1 MRHDSP
7 GIHWPAAL
15 LAEPTRAAIVMALM
29 DGRARCAKY
38 LAMDAGVTPQT
49 ASAHLRQLVEG
60 RLLACRR
67 EGRNRYYSIADA
79 EIAQAVEV
87 LARIAPERPLP
98 AAARP
103 LRFARSCN
111 DHLAGQLGVAITE
124 AAERRGLVSFDD
136 GGLRLGEHGRA
147 LLAELGIDLPSLVEQ
162 RRPLLRSCVDWT
174 ERRPHLAGA
183 LGAALL
189 ATFKKER
196 WLLPVEGS
204 RKLLVT
210 PQGKAAFGRLFDLA
224 PGFYSH

>member
-1 MRHDSP
+1 MRDDSP

-29 DGRARCAKY
+29 DGRSRCAKH

-67 EGRNRYYSIADA
+67 EGRNRHYSIADG

-87 LARIAPERPLP
+87 LARIAPQRPAS

-103 LRFARSCN
+103 LRFARSCY

-124 AAERRGLVSFDD
+124 AAERRGLVSFAD
-136 GGLRLGEHGRA
+136 GELRLGEHGRA
-147 LLAELGIDLPSLVEQ
+147 FLAELGVDLQSLVAQ
-162 RRPLLRSCVDWT
+162 RRPLLRSCIDWT
-174 ERRPHLAGA
+174 ERRPHIAGA
-183 LGAALL
+183 LGAAML
-189 ATFKKER
+189 ATFHNER
-196 WLLPVEGS
+196 WLQAVDGS
-204 RKLLVT
+204 RKLVVT
-210 PQGKAAFGRLFDLA
+210 RAGRAAFERIFGLGPD
-224 PGFYSH
+224 FYSH

>member
-1 MRHDSP
+1 MRDDTP
-7 GIHWPAAL
+7 GIHSPAAL

-29 DGRARCAKY
+29 DGRSRCAKV

-67 EGRNRYYSIADA
+67 EGRNRYYRIADA

-87 LARIAPERPLP
+87 LARIAPRQPLS

-103 LRFARSCN
+103 LRFARSCY

-124 AAERRGLVSFDD
+124 AAERRGLLSFDD
-136 GGLRLGEHGRA
+136 GGLRLGGRA
-147 LLAELGIDLPSLVEQ
+147 HAFLAELGIDLQSLLAQ
-162 RRPLLRSCVDWT
+162 RRPLVRTCIDWT
-174 ERRPHLAGA
+174 ERRPHIAGA

-189 ATFKKER
+189 GTFRQER
-196 WLLPVEGS
+196 WLEAVDGS
-204 RKLLVT
+204 RKLIVT
-210 PQGKAAFGRLFDLA
+210 MRGRAAFERLFDLGS
-224 PGFYSH
+224 GFYSH